1 MQKVQMALVR
11 HSEGSL
17 SLATSRPALP
27 TGDDH
32 NMTLWLLCRAP
43 DYKCNH
49 WALLFM
55 VLSKTQTL
63 TVPLRTNSGDWSIR
77 IKATIFMQGLLR
89 QSSVTYLMCQTGVSH
104 YWNPR
109 EDIHGPE
116 GRQQDLL
123 HKPHDPTCPKA
134 SSSELPPQIQI
145 NPKPHNAQSICDQ
158 LCPAQF
164 SCFVTIT

>member
-63 TVPLRTNSGDWSIR
+63 TVPLRTNSGD
-77 IKATIFMQGLLR
+77 
-89 QSSVTYLMCQTGVSH
+89 
-104 YWNPR
+104 
-109 EDIHGPE
+109 
-116 GRQQDLL
+116 
-123 HKPHDPTCPKA
+123 
-134 SSSELPPQIQI
+134 
-145 NPKPHNAQSICDQ
+145 
-158 LCPAQF
+158 
-164 SCFVTIT
+164 